1 MSPLPIE
8 LCLDRRPRIH
18 RRAPDCA
25 CYLAAGH
32 AGDATV
38 NLLEALEASLGKE
51 V

>member
-25 CYLAAGH
+25 CYLPDGH
-32 AGDATV
+32 TG
-38 NLLEALEASLGKE
+38 LHMCGHPMHGGWG
-51 V
+51 